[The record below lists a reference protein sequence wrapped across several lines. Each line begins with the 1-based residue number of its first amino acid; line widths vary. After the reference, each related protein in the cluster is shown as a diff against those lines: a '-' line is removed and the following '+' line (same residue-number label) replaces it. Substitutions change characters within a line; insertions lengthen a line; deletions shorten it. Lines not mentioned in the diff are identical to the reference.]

1 MPLWN
6 RPWNH
11 AFALTRE
18 TPAGRAAEF
27 SRRPAGLLPTAPV
40 CQPHPVGL
48 LQQGNGLLSRES
60 APFSR
65 TSIIVDENAD
75 SSAAWNWRRRVDA
88 SNGESGGRD
97 VQCDGDNHGSRAA
110 ALNHRHSSFC
120 YTCCPYAA
128 YLAQNSVERS
138 DERLNYKCRA
148 SEDLPKISPLD
159 HLDQPRVALAVVS
172 YVCA

>member
-1 MPLWN
+1 MESAVEP
-6 RPWNH
+6 H
-11 AFALTRE
+11 CFGMTRE

-120 YTCCPYAA
+120 YDYSDLSTAFPVYLTARRCVRQSFEPDTLRTRAA
-128 YLAQNSVERS
+128 
-138 DERLNYKCRA
+138 C
-148 SEDLPKISPLD
+148 
-159 HLDQPRVALAVVS
+159 VAK
-172 YVCA
+172 

>member
-1 MPLWN
+1 MQQIVRQRTDGVPSGVAVHVVE
-6 RPWNH
+6 RCFYYCHCGMAVEPR
-11 AFALTRE
+11 FGLTRE

-27 SRRPAGLLPTAPV
+27 SRRPASLLPTAPV
-40 CQPHPVGL
+40 CQPHTPD
-48 LQQGNGLLSRES
+48 LLSSKNRTLS
-60 APFSR
+60 ARARPFSR

-138 DERLNYKCRA
+138 DERLNK
-148 SEDLPKISPLD
+148 
-159 HLDQPRVALAVVS
+159 
-172 YVCA
+172 

>member
-1 MPLWN
+1 MERSKDIV
-6 RPWNH
+6 RP
-11 AFALTRE
+11 TRPPPSTASSLVLAE
-18 TPAGRAAEF
+18 EKQAACCESRAAEF

-138 DERLNYKCRA
+138 DERLNQRERYINK
-148 SEDLPKISPLD
+148 
-159 HLDQPRVALAVVS
+159 
-172 YVCA
+172 

>member
-1 MPLWN
+1 MAVEP
-6 RPWNH
+6 H
-11 AFALTRE
+11 CFGMTRE

-27 SRRPAGLLPTAPV
+27 SLFAPACCLLPTAPV
-40 CQPHPVGL
+40 RQLHRPG
-48 LQQGNGLLSRES
+48 S
-60 APFSR
+60 ASAITRSISARARPFSR

-138 DERLNYKCRA
+138 DERLNSTTHR
-148 SEDLPKISPLD
+148 SSIVVTTIISL
-159 HLDQPRVALAVVS
+159 
-172 YVCA
+172 

>member
-1 MPLWN
+1 MEPHP
-6 RPWNH
+6 R
-11 AFALTRE
+11 FGLTRE

-138 DERLNYKCRA
+138 DERLNKVVA
-148 SEDLPKISPLD
+148 SCSRNDCTCFVASHSQLSCSPSW
-159 HLDQPRVALAVVS
+159 RMKT
-172 YVCA
+172 

>member
-1 MPLWN
+1 MEP
-6 RPWNH
+6 H
-11 AFALTRE
+11 FGLTRE
-18 TPAGRAAEF
+18 TPAGRAAQNF
-27 SRRPAGLLPTAPV
+27 RAGLPAGLLSFCRRLLSPV
-40 CQPHPVGL
+40 CQPHPPDL
-48 LQQGNGLLSRES
+48 LPSLNRTLSAR
-60 APFSR
+60 ARPFSR

-138 DERLNYKCRA
+138 DERLNRGYLLRRFSSRA
-148 SEDLPKISPLD
+148 
-159 HLDQPRVALAVVS
+159 
-172 YVCA
+172 